1 MPVIRNIQI
10 SNRTQANPD
19 LTVDTAVE
27 RKTVK
32 PPAGPSFGQMMG
44 TAADV
49 ALSGVEIGATVVGG
63 PLVGAAVRGVRT
75 GVAAASGSG
84 LTTPAG
90 PLSGSLGGAPTST
103 GQIAA
108 QSGSAEQSTMNEVRD
123 MQAQSQ
129 SFNLQFLTLQEEVQQ
144 ENRKFTTVS
153 NVPKAKYETAKGAIG
168 NIRS

>member
-1 MPVIRNIQI
+1 MPVIRNIAL

-27 RKTVK
+27 RKTLK

-75 GVAAASGSG
+75 GVAGA
-84 LTTPAG
+84 LPTG
-90 PLSGSLGGAPTST
+90 PLSGAPGGTPSST
-103 GQIAA
+103 GEIAA
-108 QSGSAEQSTMNEVRD
+108 QSGSQEQSTMNEVRD
-123 MQAQSQ
+123 MQEQSQ
-129 SFNLQFLTLQEEVQQ
+129 SFNLQFLALQEEVQQ

-153 NVPKAKYETAKGAIG
+153 NVLKAKHETAKGAIG